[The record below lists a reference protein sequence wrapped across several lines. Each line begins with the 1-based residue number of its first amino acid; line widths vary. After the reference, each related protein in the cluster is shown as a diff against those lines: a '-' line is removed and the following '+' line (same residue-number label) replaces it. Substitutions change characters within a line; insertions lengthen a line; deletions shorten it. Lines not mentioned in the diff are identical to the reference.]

1 MPRLRV
7 DLLRPGDTRINGLHD
22 QPSST
27 RSSYPPRAVRM
38 RMHSGVVSKDSD
50 VVRPAWPLHDCLR
63 QVEKYD
69 SDSSRVCSEEV
80 VGDDEEEDGARLV
93 SARHAHAA
101 AGVPWTDVLSAL
113 MLQ

>member
-1 MPRLRV
+1 MC
-7 DLLRPGDTRINGLHD
+7 
-22 QPSST
+22 
-27 RSSYPPRAVRM
+27 
-38 RMHSGVVSKDSD
+38 MHSEAASKGSD
-50 VVRPAWPLHDCLR
+50 VVRSAWPLHDCLR